1 VWYIPLLNKLP
12 RDHKFNLG
20 DKIITRLYN
29 LLESLIKAKYS
40 KDKLNLL
47 QNINLELTL
56 LRYQNRLLL
65 DFNLFSKE
73 KYELVANQV
82 DDIGKELYHWLQTLK
97 K

>member
-1 VWYIPLLNKLP
+1 MWYIPLLNKLP